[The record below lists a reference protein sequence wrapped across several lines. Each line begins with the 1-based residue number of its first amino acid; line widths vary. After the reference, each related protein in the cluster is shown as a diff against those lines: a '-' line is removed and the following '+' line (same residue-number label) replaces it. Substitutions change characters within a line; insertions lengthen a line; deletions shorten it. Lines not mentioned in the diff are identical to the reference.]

1 MSKNP
6 SKHPKPEMT
15 IEDGEAEPHV
25 LAPNAK
31 AVALLNEF
39 NDWEEVGP
47 DFQKSEN
54 DFWSGS
60 THQLSTDNK
69 K

>member
-6 SKHPKPEMT
+6 SKYPKPEMA
-15 IEDGEAEPHV
+15 IKDGETQRHV
-25 LAPNAK
+25 WAPNAK

-47 DFQKSEN
+47 DFQETQHA
-54 DFWSGS
+54 FWSGS
-60 THQLSTDNK
+60 INQLDTDDEL
-69 K
+69 